1 MESAAIIIT
10 MISVGSAFLAQAQVD
25 YFREENRR
33 LAAERRQL
41 QGDLQEERER
51 VGRRDAEL
59 EDVDAALDARDDEV
73 KQLQEIAAEEKRKR
87 LEAEQVNGDVA
98 LGGGC
103 ILVFMLVGLMV
114 WAFLIGNSPL
124 LTKCPGPAP
133 YPLL

>member
-1 MESAAIIIT
+1 MESVAIIT
-10 MISVGSAFLAQAQVD
+10 TLISVGGAFLAQAQVD

-41 QGDLQEERER
+41 QEDLQEERER

-59 EDVDAALDARDDEV
+59 EDLDAALDARDEEV
-73 KQLQEIAAEEKRKR
+73 KQLQEMAAEEKRKR
-87 LEAEQVNGDVA
+87 LEAEQVNGDIA

-103 ILVFMLVGLMV
+103 LLLFILMALMV
-114 WAFLIGNSPL
+114 WAFMLGNSPL
-124 LTKCPGPAP
+124 LAKCPGPAP